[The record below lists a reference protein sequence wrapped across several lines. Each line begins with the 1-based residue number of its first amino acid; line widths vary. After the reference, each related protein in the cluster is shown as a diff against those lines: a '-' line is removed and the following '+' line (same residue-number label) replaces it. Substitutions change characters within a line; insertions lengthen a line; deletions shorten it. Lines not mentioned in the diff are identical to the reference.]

1 MSFYEKEIN
10 LSIKLVMEFCVTLQP
25 THTIDGTLNSWFNRL
40 FSVSLYLYNN
50 ITTETKI
57 QEVENS
63 YMCLM
68 LYVRASDI

>member
-1 MSFYEKEIN
+1 
-10 LSIKLVMEFCVTLQP
+10 MEFCVTLQP
-25 THTIDGTLNSWFNRL
+25 AHTIDNTLNSWFNGL
-40 FSVSLYLYNN
+40 FIVSLYLYNN